1 MMRDMMGGMRREW
14 KSHVDPASRGP
25 LLYAERLDVPNGLT
39 LTNASEQ
46 ELLLE
51 VLALAERVRELEAQ
65 ALGAA
70 IRQRARIAA
79 LEAEA
84 RALRGACVRGE

>member
-1 MMRDMMGGMRREW
+1 MGGMRHEW
-14 KSHVDPASRGP
+14 KSHVDSGSLGP
-25 LLYAERLDVPNGLT
+25 MLFAERHDVPNGLT

-51 VLALAERVRELEAQ
+51 VVALAARVRELEAQ

-79 LEAEA
+79 LEAET
-84 RALRGACVRGE
+84 RTLRGGAYVRSE